1 MGAGKSTIGKM
12 LSSRLGYTFFD
23 TDHIIEDKTGADIPW
38 IFDVEG
44 ESGFRDRESAVLEEV
59 LQESNAVIA
68 TGGGIIVRE
77 KNVKLLQNFS
87 PVFYLSATVDQL
99 VERTHKDKKRPLLQV
114 DDPKSKIQELYTAR
128 DPLYRKVADHIV
140 MTDSRG
146 PKHVVQTIMN
156 LL

>member
-23 TDHIIEDKTGADIPW
+23 TDHIIEDRTGADIPW

-44 ESGFRDRESAVLEEV
+44 ESGFRDRESAVLEEI
-59 LQESNAVIA
+59 LQESNSVIA

-77 KNVKLLQNFS
+77 KNLKLLQNFS

-114 DDPKSKIQELYTAR
+114 DDPKSKIQELYAAR

-140 MTDSRG
+140 TTDSRG